1 MHDKCTKICHLQEI
15 LTSGLKFGKCLYECL
30 NICGLCSLN
39 ESQISLC
46 SNPHLYQISRAIKKN
61 FVITAS
67 IENS

>member
-1 MHDKCTKICHLQEI
+1 MPDVHDTYTKICRLQEI
-15 LTSGLKFGKCLYECL
+15 LPSGLKFGKCLNEYL

-46 SNPHLYQISRAIKKN
+46 SNPHLKQISIKKKLCYN
-61 FVITAS
+61 S